1 VEAIGERWLVA
12 YHPEPHHVTADGTD
26 VAQCLRYYGMDC
38 PLSVLVSFDALGNVL
53 EYQCDASL
61 PATIE
66 GRQISFVDLD
76 LDVMA
81 GRDLKYYIRDEDTFA
96 GHTKSMAYPPK
107 VIAAARAGV
116 ALAIELIE
124 ARQLP
129 FDGSAERLLGRVLAA
144 DGPL

>member
-1 VEAIGERWLVA
+1 
-12 YHPEPHHVTADGTD
+12 
-26 VAQCLRYYGMDC
+26 
-38 PLSVLVSFDALGNVL
+38 
-53 EYQCDASL
+53 
-61 PATIE
+61 
-66 GRQISFVDLD
+66 
-76 LDVMA
+76 
-81 GRDLKYYIRDEDTFA
+81 
-96 GHTKSMAYPPK
+96 MAYPPK